1 MEIIRKPQSKLD
13 EKVNPSTLQDGF
25 SPRTDPFIFTS
36 IAPVLLD
43 LSNKTSWFFPALK
56 STSHFLP
63 QNSVL

>member
-43 LSNKTSWFFPALK
+43 LSNKTS
-56 STSHFLP
+56 
-63 QNSVL
+63 